1 MEDAMQKF
9 VPALKIV
16 LAASIGFLA
25 VIVIVNL
32 IFGNT
37 AAAAQ
42 MLIPLTSGIFA
53 FWFIGRANLATVK
66 CPACAAQQPAL
77 RKPTSISQTLWGGW
91 TCANCGTEIDRHG
104 RPINDSPATR

>member
-1 MEDAMQKF
+1 MEDAMGKF
-9 VPALKIV
+9 VPVLKIV

-25 VIVIVNL
+25 VIVMVNL

-37 AAAAQ
+37 GAAAQ
-42 MLIPLTSGIFA
+42 MLIPLASGILA
-53 FWFIGRANLATVK
+53 FWLIGRVNLAAVK
-66 CPACAAQQPAL
+66 CPTCAAQQPAL

-104 RPINDSPATR
+104 KAITPTT